1 MENESNNTQP
11 VTDITK
17 QDKYTQYILD
27 GFQWVYT
34 DDHQME
40 NVYLYLYYNFIDA
53 NMNHILWRV
62 LQTTDAWTQEE
73 AKSNTKSFLKSI
85 LKDYNNSFEEF
96 LTKNPDIDSEASH
109 YALEIL
115 RKEIEEDNILSSK
128 EYSDS
133 ELENIWD
140 ELTDVPFD
148 ENDDG
153 ELILSVDWRQFSKG
167 TSRTVIWEFF
177 DEKHSKGVA
186 WLLYEY
192 VKE

>member
-1 MENESNNTQP
+1 MENQSNNTQP

-17 QDKYTQYILD
+17 QNKHTQYIFD

-73 AKSNTKSFLKSI
+73 AKSNTKSLLKSI
-85 LKDYNNSFEEF
+85 LQDYDNSFEKF
-96 LTKNPDIDSEASH
+96 LTDNPDIDAEASH

-115 RKEIEEDNILSSK
+115 RKEIEEENILSSK

-148 ENDDG
+148 EDDDG
-153 ELILSVDWRQFSKG
+153 ELILSMDWRQFSKG
-167 TSRTVIWEFF
+167 TSRTAIWAFF